1 MVRPSEQIKKDVVDE
16 LYWDASVDASNVKVT
31 VMGDEVTLEG
41 TVPNYTT
48 RYDAA
53 VDAWS
58 IDGVKKV
65 NNNLTVQFP
74 PTFAAPVDSEVERN
88 AKSTLMWNPD
98 IYSPDI
104 NVTVKDSVVIL
115 EGTVDMYW
123 KRWKAENLL
132 SDLAGVKEIKN
143 HLAVVPS
150 DRFVDKNIASDIEN
164 ALKRSLYVQA
174 EDVAVKVEDGEVTL
188 SGTVP
193 TYYSRMKAFDA
204 AINTAGVTDVNN
216 YIVVT

>member
-1 MVRPSEQIKKDVVDE
+1 MIRPSEKIKKDVVDE

-31 VMGDEVTLEG
+31 VTGSEVTLEG
-41 TVPNYTT
+41 TVPNFAT

-53 VDAWS
+53 VDAWG
-58 IDGVKKV
+58 IEGVKKV
-65 NNNLTVQFP
+65 NNNLTVRFP
-74 PTFAAPVDSEVERN
+74 TTFTAPTDAEIERN
-88 AKSTLMWNPD
+88 AKSTLMWKPD

-104 NVTVKDSVVIL
+104 NVSVKNGTVVL

-132 SDLAGVKEIKN
+132 SDLIGVKEIKN
-143 HLAVVPS
+143 HLAVVPG
-150 DRFVDKNIASDIEN
+150 DGFIDKNIAADIEN
-164 ALKRSLYVQA
+164 ALKRSLYVNA
-174 EDVAVKVEDGEVTL
+174 EDVAVKVNDGKVTL

>member
-1 MVRPSEQIKKDVVDE
+1 MVRPTEKIKKDVVDE
-16 LYWDASVDASNVKVT
+16 LYWDASVDASNIKVT
-31 VMGDEVTLEG
+31 VTDSEVTLEG
-41 TVPNYTT
+41 TVPNFAT

-53 VDAWS
+53 VDTWG
-58 IDGVKKV
+58 IEGVKKV
-65 NNNLTVQFP
+65 NNNLTVRFP
-74 PTFAAPVDSEVERN
+74 ATFTAPTDAEIKRN
-88 AKSTLMWNPD
+88 AKNTLMWNPD

-104 NVTVKDSVVIL
+104 NVSVKDGAVIL

-132 SDLAGVKEIKN
+132 SDLTGVKEIKN
-143 HLAVVPS
+143 HLAVVPG
-150 DRFVDKNIASDIEN
+150 DGFVDKSIATDIEN
-164 ALKRSLYVQA
+164 ALKRSLYVSA
-174 EDVAVKVEDGEVTL
+174 EDVAVKVNDGNVTL